1 MTLRSYK
8 IPAYLFSTLCAVI
21 FMYPLFFS
29 VISSLKDN
37 LEIYNNVFSLP
48 EVWRWSN
55 YKLAFV
61 TAHIDKAV
69 WNSFIYAI
77 AGTLLTLVLGTMASF
92 ILTRISMR
100 WNGALYIYFIMGLM
114 IPVYSLVIPISRMI
128 GSFNGFNN
136 YFVMIVL
143 YATFQLPLTIFL
155 ITGFMKGINKEI
167 DESAVMDGCGPAT
180 LLFRI
185 LTPLSMPAIS
195 TAGILAFFDI
205 YNDLIWNVIM
215 VNDRS
220 MFNISMALMSFVG
233 ERGSSQMGPTF
244 AGIILTIIPTI
255 AIYLLFQEK
264 VESGL
269 SAGAVKE

>member
-1 MTLRSYK
+1 MAIGSKK
-8 IPAYLFSTLCAVI
+8 IPIYLFSLICAVI
-21 FMYPLFFS
+21 FIYPLIFTL
-29 VISSLKDN
+29 ISSLKDN
-37 LEIYNNVFSLP
+37 NEIYNTVFSLP
-48 EVWRWSN
+48 DVWRWSN
-55 YKLAFV
+55 YKLAFK

-69 WNSFIYAI
+69 LNSFIYAI
-77 AGTLLTLVLGTMASF
+77 AGTCLTLLMGTMASF
-92 ILTRISMR
+92 ILSRLSFKF
-100 WNGALYIYFIMGLM
+100 NGALYIYFIMGLM
-114 IPVYSLVIPISRMI
+114 IPVYSLVIPISRLI

-155 ITGFMKGINKEI
+155 ITGFLKGINKEI
-167 DESAVMDGCGPAT
+167 DESAIMDGCSMPT

-185 LTPLSMPAIS
+185 LAPLSMPAIS

-233 ERGSSQMGPTF
+233 ERGASQMGPTF

-255 AIYLLFQEK
+255 IIYLLFQEK

>member
-1 MTLRSYK
+1 MTIGSKK
-8 IPAYLFSTLCAVI
+8 ITVYVFSLICAAVFIYPLLFSVL
-21 FMYPLFFS
+21 
-29 VISSLKDN
+29 SSFKDN
-37 LEIYNNVFSLP
+37 NEIYNTVFSLP
-48 EVWRWSN
+48 QVWLWNN
-55 YKLAFV
+55 YSLAFS
-61 TAHIDKAV
+61 TAHIDRAV
-69 WNSFIYAI
+69 LNSFFYA
-77 AGTLLTLVLGTMASF
+77 AGGTVLTLLLGTMTSF
-92 ILTRISMR
+92 MLTRFSFK
-100 WNGALYIYFIMGLM
+100 WNNTLYIYFIMGLM

-128 GSFNGFNN
+128 GSINGFNN
-136 YFVMIVL
+136 YLIMIIL
-143 YATFQLPLTIFL
+143 YATFGLPLTIFL

-167 DESAVMDGCGPAT
+167 DESAVMDGCGPFT

-185 LTPLSMPAIS
+185 LAPLTMPAIS

-205 YNDLIWNVIM
+205 YNDLIWNVIIIS
-215 VNDRS
+215 DRN

-255 AIYLLFQEK
+255 VIYLLFQEK